1 VYNRILVPV
10 DRSAFAENA
19 LPRAVA
25 IARRSGGTIHL
36 VTVHAA
42 FWPEATRPASIGVDA
57 GFDAVLVRE
66 EQEYVEALARSVG
79 ADHGVATMSALL
91 DGPVASAIARYS
103 RENGIDLIVM
113 STHGHGGFRR
123 TWLGSTAD
131 RLLRRLRVPVLLI
144 RPVDSVTP
152 VRAHGE
158 FHDVLVALDGDTAA
172 ERALEAAAELP
183 FAEGARCTLL
193 RVAQVPILPGSS
205 YIPDTAR
212 DNRAQLEERT
222 REAGEYLAEIAV
234 EASRSWDV
242 VHQHVIAAHRT
253 ADTILDEADGTG
265 ADLIVVGTHARG
277 HLGRAVLGSV
287 ADKVIRGATVP
298 VLVFPARAVKPTRS
312 WSATTRSAPAHT
324 R

>member
-19 LPRAVA
+19 IPRATA
-25 IARRSGGTIHL
+25 IARHSGGTIHH
-36 VTVHAA
+36 VTVHTA
-42 FWPEATRPASIGVDA
+42 FRPETTRPASIGVGA
-57 GFDAVLVRE
+57 GFDSVLVRE

-79 ADHGVATMSALL
+79 ADHGVSTMSALL
-91 DGPVASAIARYS
+91 DGPVASAIARYT

-123 TWLGSTAD
+123 AWLGSTAD
-131 RLLRRLRVPVLLI
+131 RMLRRVRVPVLLI
-144 RPVDSVTP
+144 RPVDSVAP
-152 VRAHGE
+152 VRMEGE
-158 FHDVLVALDGDTAA
+158 FHDVLVALDGDVAA
-172 ERALEAAAELP
+172 ERALAAAAGLP

-193 RVAQVPILPGSS
+193 RVAQVPVLPGSS
-205 YIPDTAR
+205 YIPDAAR
-212 DNRAQLEERT
+212 DNRAELEART

-234 EASRSWDV
+234 EASRSWGV
-242 VHQHVIAAHRT
+242 VDQHVIAAYRT
-253 ADTILDEADGTG
+253 ADAILDDADGTA
-265 ADLIVVGTHARG
+265 ADLIVLGTHARG

-312 WSATTRSAPAHT
+312 WSSTRAAPART